1 MHKERSNRKQQI
13 LEALALMLQNNPGG
27 RITTANLAREVG
39 VSEAALYRHFPSKA
53 RMFEGLIEFIEDS
66 LFTRMNRIQHP
77 ADENADALGPIE
89 QCGAILWLL
98 LSFAE
103 KNPGFARLLV
113 GDALQGETE
122 RLRSRMRQVFDRIET
137 HLRQTVKTIQM
148 ASPAL
153 PELPAN
159 TAANLLLASAEG
171 RINQF
176 VRSEFRAMPTAGWQ
190 EQWRLLASALFSNSL
205 AGTPPVHG

>member
-1 MHKERSNRKQQI
+1 MLKDRTNRKQQI
-13 LEALALMLQNNPGG
+13 LEALATMLQNNPGG

-53 RMFEGLIEFIEDS
+53 KMFEGLIAFIEDS
-66 LFTRMNRIQHP
+66 LFTRINRIQHP
-77 ADENADALGPIE
+77 AEDAAERLSPVE

-122 RLRSRMRQVFDRIET
+122 RLRSRMRQVFDRLET
-137 HLRQTVKTIQM
+137 HLRQAVKTCQ
-148 ASPAL
+148 ASTPGL
-153 PELPAN
+153 PETPVA

-176 VRSEFRAMPTAGWQ
+176 VRSEFRALPTTGWP
-190 EQWRLLASALFSNSL
+190 EQWRLLSQSMFSTS
-205 AGTPPVHG
+205 PV

>member
-1 MHKERSNRKQQI
+1 MLKDRTNRKQQI
-13 LEALALMLQNNPGG
+13 LEALAMMLQNNPGG

-53 RMFEGLIEFIEDS
+53 KMFEGLIAFIEDS
-66 LFTRMNRIQHP
+66 LFTRINRIQHP
-77 ADENADALGPIE
+77 AEDATESLSPVE

-122 RLRSRMRQVFDRIET
+122 RLRSRMRQVFDRLET
-137 HLRQTVKTIQM
+137 HLRQAVKTCQ
-148 ASPAL
+148 AATPGL
-153 PELPAN
+153 PETPAA

-176 VRSEFRAMPTAGWQ
+176 VRSEFRSLPTSGWP
-190 EQWRLLASALFSNSL
+190 EQWRLLSQSIFSTSP
-205 AGTPPVHG
+205 A